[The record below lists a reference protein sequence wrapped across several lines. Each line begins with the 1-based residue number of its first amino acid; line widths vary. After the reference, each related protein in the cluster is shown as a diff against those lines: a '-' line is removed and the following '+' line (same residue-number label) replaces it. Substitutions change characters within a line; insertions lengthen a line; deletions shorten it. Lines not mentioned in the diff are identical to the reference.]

1 MQATESLFSP
11 GACSAD
17 GSAGCSAGCSADGTA
32 DRGVAC
38 SDCLLAWLRL
48 AMMPGLPRHA
58 AARLVLAHGTAPA
71 VIAAAR
77 TQRLADVGVALPTA
91 AIAAPFAPRARAVA
105 EATLHW
111 ASQPGNRLLT
121 LNDAA
126 YPPQLKEIAD
136 PPVLLHAQ
144 GNLALLQGD
153 RAGRAIGIVGSRR
166 ATQQGMANA
175 GNFARAL
182 SDAGVTIVSGL
193 ALGIDAAAH
202 QGGLGGIGSTVAVV
216 GTGIDVV
223 YPPSNAALDAR
234 IREAGCVLS
243 EFALGTPA
251 RKQNF
256 PIRNRIISGLSRG
269 VLVVEAAEQSGSLI
283 TARLANEQGRDVFA
297 IPGSIHASLAKGCH
311 RLIRDG
317 ARLVETANDILEA
330 FGMEAV
336 RGTETMLDELTRA
349 ADVLLTALTYDPVPA
364 DELAARLKL
373 DPADTQASLLALE
386 LAGVVERLPGGVF
399 QRLKR

>member
-1 MQATESLFSP
+1 MQATESLFT
-11 GACSAD
+11 
-17 GSAGCSAGCSADGTA
+17 AGD
-32 DRGVAC
+32 D
-38 SDCLLAWLRL
+38 LLPWLRL
-48 AMMPGLPRHA
+48 VMMPGLPRHA
-58 AARLVLAHGTAPA
+58 AAQLVNKHGTAQG
-71 VIAAAR
+71 VIEAAR
-77 TQRLADVGVALPTA
+77 EQRLADVHAPLPVAAL
-91 AIAAPFAPRARAVA
+91 AAPFTPRQRALA

-111 ASQPGNRLLT
+111 ASQPGNCVLT

-126 YPPQLKEIAD
+126 YPTLLQEIAD
-136 PPVLLHAQ
+136 PPVLLHV
-144 GNLALLQGD
+144 QGD
-153 RAGRAIGIVGSRR
+153 ASLLHRQAIGIVGSRS
-166 ATQQGMANA
+166 ATLQGVANA
-175 GNFARAL
+175 RRFARAL
-182 SDAGVTIVSGL
+182 SEAGFTIVSGL

-202 QGGLGGIGSTVAVV
+202 EGGLAAHGSTVAVV

-223 YPPSNAALDAR
+223 YPASNAALAAR
-234 IREAGCVLS
+234 IRTAGCVVS
-243 EFALGTPA
+243 EFPMGTCAL
-251 RKQNF
+251 KMNF

-297 IPGSIHASLAKGCH
+297 IPGSIHSALAKGCH
-311 RLIRDG
+311 KLIRDG
-317 ARLVETANDILEA
+317 AKLVDTAQHILEA
-330 FGMEAV
+330 FNVKGV
-336 RGTETMLDELTRA
+336 RNEQVMLEELTEA

>member
-1 MQATESLFSP
+1 ML
-11 GACSAD
+11 
-17 GSAGCSAGCSADGTA
+17 
-32 DRGVAC
+32 
-38 SDCLLAWLRL
+38 
-48 AMMPGLPRHA
+48 PGLPRHA
-58 AARLVLAHGTAPA
+58 AARLIHAHGTAPA
-71 VIAAAR
+71 VIEAAR
-77 TQRLADVGVALPTA
+77 EQRLADVGVDLPIV

-111 ASQPGNRLLT
+111 AGQPGNHLLT

-136 PPVLLHAQ
+136 PPVLLHVQ
-144 GNLALLQGD
+144 GNLALLYGK
-153 RAGRAIGIVGSRR
+153 AIGIVGSRT
-166 ATQQGMANA
+166 ATQQGKANA

-182 SDAGVTIVSGL
+182 SEAGFTIVSGL

-202 QGGLGGIGSTVAVV
+202 LGGMAGPGSTVAVV

-223 YPPSNAALDAR
+223 YPVSNAALDAR
-234 IREAGCVLS
+234 VREAGCILS

-297 IPGSIHASLAKGCH
+297 IPGSIHSALAKGCH
-311 RLIRDG
+311 KLIRDG
-317 ARLVETANDILEA
+317 ARLVETAHDILEA
-330 FGMEAV
+330 FGIGNAYCAEA
-336 RGTETMLDELTRA
+336 MFDELTHA
-349 ADVLLTALTYDPVPA
+349 ADVLLTALSYDPVGA

>member
-1 MQATESLFSP
+1 MQATESLFSH
-11 GACSAD
+11 GAASGAD
-17 GSAGCSAGCSADGTA
+17 CSAGCG
-32 DRGVAC
+32 GIAC
-38 SDCLLAWLRL
+38 SDCLLSWLRL
-48 AMMPGLPRHA
+48 AMMPGLPRHV
-58 AARLVLAHGTAPA
+58 AARLVHAHGTAPA

-77 TQRLADVGVALPTA
+77 EGRLASGGELPMA
-91 AIAAPFAPRARAVA
+91 AMAAPFAPRARAVA

-111 ASQPGNRLLT
+111 AGQPGNHLLT

-126 YPPQLKEIAD
+126 YPPLLKEIAD

-144 GNLALLQGD
+144 GDLTLLNGD
-153 RAGRAIGIVGSRR
+153 RAGKAIGIVGSRR

-182 SDAGVTIVSGL
+182 SEAGITIVSGL

-202 QGGLGGIGSTVAVV
+202 QGGLAGTGSTVAVV

-223 YPPSNAALDAR
+223 YPPSNAALDGR
-234 IREAGCVLS
+234 IRAAGCVLS

-251 RKQNF
+251 HKHNF

-269 VLVVEAAEQSGSLI
+269 VLVVEAAEKSGSLI

-297 IPGSIHASLAKGCH
+297 IPGSIHSALAKGCH

-330 FGMEAV
+330 FGMEAGG
-336 RGTETMLDELTRA
+336 GTEAMLDELTQA

>member
-1 MQATESLFSP
+1 VQATDSLFVH
-11 GACSAD
+11 GAAACSKQGAAD
-17 GSAGCSAGCSADGTA
+17 GAL
-32 DRGVAC
+32 
-38 SDCLLAWLRL
+38 DCVDNLLPWLRL
-48 AMMPGLPRHA
+48 AIMPGLPRHA
-58 AARLVLAHGTAPA
+58 AAQLIRAHGTAPA
-71 VIAAAR
+71 VIEAAR
-77 TQRLADVGVALPTA
+77 QQRLAGVGVELPVAAL
-91 AIAAPFAPRARAVA
+91 AAPFAPRALAIA

-111 ASQPGNRLLT
+111 ARQPGNHLLT

-126 YPPQLKEIAD
+126 YPSQLKEIAD

-144 GNLALLQGD
+144 GNLALLDGGQPG
-153 RAGRAIGIVGSRR
+153 AGTGNAIGVVGSRT
-166 ATQQGMANA
+166 ATQQGRANA

-182 SDAGVTIVSGL
+182 SEAGFTIVSGL

-202 QGGLGGIGSTVAVV
+202 EGGLAGSCSTIAVV

-223 YPPSNAALDAR
+223 YPASNAALHAR
-234 IREAGCVLS
+234 IGATGCVLS

-269 VLVVEAAEQSGSLI
+269 VLVVEAAERSGSLI

-297 IPGSIHASLAKGCH
+297 IPGSIHSALAKGCH
-311 RLIRDG
+311 KLIRDG
-317 ARLVETANDILEA
+317 ARLVEKADDILEA
-330 FGMEAV
+330 FGLKAICREDA
-336 RGTETMLDELTRA
+336 MLEELTQA